1 MYHLNFAGP
10 EASQDDISVSFPKAS
25 SEPTVSECVIRW
37 PHVSLSFSPLLLINL
52 QLHFVSCEMR
62 WYIVSKRIWG
72 AGKGFSKAHFSHFRC
87 PFTTPMVLFKK
98 KKSLKVLKLLL
109 PAAGERPPQL
119 LVNIQ
124 TLTDLCSGLGPCRKQ
139 EFSVLLVQW
148 SSHRELP
155 LLLLL
160 PPGFAAC
167 QEKATSFV
175 RQHPCWL
182 FWQPRRLCDFWW
194 WLWWQQSPEGSWPS
208 APGVA
213 LHLTGGTASL
223 QSALMGAPQVSV
235 APACCVG
242 LTG

>member
-1 MYHLNFAGP
+1 MRW
-10 EASQDDISVSFPKAS
+10 DDTLWANVSGVVEKAFQKHIFLISD
-25 SEPTVSECVIRW
+25 I
-37 PHVSLSFSPLLLINL
+37 LLLL
-52 QLHFVSCEMR
+52 QWFCL
-62 WYIVSKRIWG
+62 
-72 AGKGFSKAHFSHFRC
+72 
-87 PFTTPMVLFKK
+87 KK
-98 KKSLKVLKLLL
+98 KCLKVLKLFL
-109 PAAGERPPQL
+109 PAADERPPQL